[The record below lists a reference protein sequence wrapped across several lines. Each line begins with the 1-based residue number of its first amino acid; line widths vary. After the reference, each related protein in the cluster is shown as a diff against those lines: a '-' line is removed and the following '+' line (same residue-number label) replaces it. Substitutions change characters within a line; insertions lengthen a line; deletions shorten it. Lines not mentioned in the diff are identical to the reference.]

1 VAATNITSTKACA
14 IEALG
19 HGGSA
24 AALSTGEILDGEAM
38 LSTLFFN

>member
-24 AALSTGEILDGEAM
+24 APRGTGDVADVEVM
-38 LSTLFFN
+38 LPT

>member
-1 VAATNITSTKACA
+1 VAATNITRTKACA

-19 HGGSA
+19 QGGSA
-24 AALSTGEILDGEAM
+24 AALSRGEVSDGEAM